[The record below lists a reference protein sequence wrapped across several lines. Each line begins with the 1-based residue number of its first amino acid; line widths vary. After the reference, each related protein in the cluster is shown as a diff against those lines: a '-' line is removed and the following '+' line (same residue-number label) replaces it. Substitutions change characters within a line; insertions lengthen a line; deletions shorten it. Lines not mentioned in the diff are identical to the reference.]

1 MKRRKVMASALAL
14 ATPGLGFI
22 SACAS
27 APTATGSGTQVPLR
41 HIAFGSC
48 IDQTKPQPIWDAVL
62 AAKPDLFIFGGDNV
76 YASEQPWSVER
87 LRAAYAMQAA
97 VPGFARL
104 RASVPHL
111 AIWDDHD
118 YGLNDGGI
126 EFAHKQASK
135 DSFVDFWK
143 LPADD
148 PRRTREGL
156 YHAQIFGP
164 PGQSVQIIL
173 LDTRWWRSSLRAS
186 DQRGAPGKE
195 RYMPDAD
202 PAKSMLG
209 DVQWRW
215 LEEQLRAKAQV
226 RLIVSGIQVLA
237 EGHGWERWG
246 NLPRE
251 RERLYRMI
259 VHSGAAGVVFLSGDR
274 HIGALYREARGLP
287 YPLHEITS
295 SGITHPWRDA
305 AEAGPNRIG
314 PLVTQPHFG
323 TLDIDWPARRL
334 NLHLRGQDG
343 ANLHRHSI
351 AFQEMGLNL

>member
-1 MKRRKVMASALAL
+1 
-14 ATPGLGFI
+14 
-22 SACAS
+22 
-27 APTATGSGTQVPLR
+27 
-41 HIAFGSC
+41 
-48 IDQTKPQPIWDAVL
+48 
-62 AAKPDLFIFGGDNV
+62 
-76 YASEQPWSVER
+76 
-87 LRAAYAMQAA
+87 
-97 VPGFARL
+97 
-104 RASVPHL
+104 
-111 AIWDDHD
+111 
-118 YGLNDGGI
+118 
-126 EFAHKQASK
+126 
-135 DSFVDFWK
+135 
-143 LPADD
+143 
-148 PRRTREGL
+148 
-156 YHAQIFGP
+156 
-164 PGQSVQIIL
+164 
-173 LDTRWWRSSLRAS
+173 
-186 DQRGAPGKE
+186 
-195 RYMPDAD
+195 MPDAD

-215 LEEQLRAKAQV
+215 LEEQLRAKAQL

-287 YPLHEITS
+287 YPLHEVTS

-305 AEAGPNRIG
+305 AEAGPNRLG

-323 TLDIDWPARRL
+323 TVDIDWPARRL
-334 NLHLRGQDG
+334 ELRLRGQDG